1 MAFNSVTITP
11 TLDTSEYVDGD
22 VLFAGTELKMPH
34 RNCKLLSVQAVWDD
48 TQAASEHVGL
58 YFFAENN
65 TALGSLNAVPDI
77 TAAQIHANV
86 FLGYTIMANSPNSE
100 EELTNISILNTGGFI
115 GDIQTETSANPPIV
129 LVAGKGGAS
138 SPTSI
143 FVQGILERSGGI
155 TCTATALKMIFHFE
169 Y

>member
-1 MAFNSVTITP
+1 MPFNSVTITP
-11 TLDTSEYVDGD
+11 TLDTSAYADGD

-48 TQAASEHVGL
+48 TEATSEHVGL

-65 TALGSLNAVPDI
+65 TDLGPLNAVPDI
-77 TAAQIHANV
+77 TAAEIHANV
-86 FLGYTIMANSPNSE
+86 FLGYTIMANSANSE
-100 EELTNISILNTGGFI
+100 EELTSISILNTGGFI
-115 GDIQTETSANPPIV
+115 GDTQTETSSSPPIV
-129 LVAGKGGAS
+129 LVAGKGSAI

-143 FVQGILERSGGI
+143 FIQGLVERGAGTFAADS
-155 TCTATALKMIFHFE
+155 LKIIFHFE